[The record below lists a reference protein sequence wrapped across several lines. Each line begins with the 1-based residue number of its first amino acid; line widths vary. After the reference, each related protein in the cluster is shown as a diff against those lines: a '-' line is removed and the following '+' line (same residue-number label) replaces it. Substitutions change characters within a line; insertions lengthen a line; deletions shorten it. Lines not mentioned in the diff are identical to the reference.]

1 MLVTT
6 TNRTELRRQATRD
19 ALRKV
24 ALDRFADRGFDNV
37 TAAEVAEEVGVTER
51 TFYRHFPTKESVLFQ
66 DYETRLDWLADALAR
81 RPSTES
87 IFDSVLAAVSNF
99 PYDMEIVNQA
109 ALLRSSVISGE
120 RIAAHLRVV
129 QSSFAAVISEFIR
142 VRHSD
147 NSDIDLLAA
156 VAGNALAGAL
166 VAAVEQWGKSGRTQ
180 DVDAMVKRS
189 IEIVRSGLEP
199 LG

>member
-1 MLVTT
+1 MVVT

-24 ALDRFADRGFDNV
+24 AVTRFAERGFDHV

-66 DYETRLDWLADALAR
+66 DYETRLDWLAGALAS
-81 RPSTES
+81 RPPTES
-87 IFDSVLAAVSNF
+87 IFDSVLAAASTF

-109 ALLRSSVISGE
+109 ALLRSSAISGE

-129 QSSFAAVISEFIR
+129 QSSFAAVISEFVR
-142 VRHSD
+142 VRRAGDSE
-147 NSDIDLLAA
+147 IDLLAA

-166 VAAVEQWGKSGRTQ
+166 VAAVEEWGKGGRTQ

-189 IEIVRSGLEP
+189 IEMIRSGLRP
-199 LG
+199 LD

>member
-1 MLVTT
+1 MLVT

-24 ALDRFADRGFDNV
+24 ALAKFAQRGFDNV

-66 DYETRLDWLADALAR
+66 DYETRLDWLAGALAS
-81 RPSTES
+81 RPPTES
-87 IFDSVLAAVSNF
+87 LFDSVLAAVSTF

-109 ALLRSSVISGE
+109 ALLRSSAISGE

-129 QSSFAAVISEFIR
+129 QSSFAAVISEFVR
-142 VRHSD
+142 VRHAGD
-147 NSDIDLLAA
+147 SDIDLLAA

-166 VAAVEQWGKSGRTQ
+166 VAAVEEWGKGGRTQ
-180 DVDAMVKRS
+180 DVDAMVKQS
-189 IEIVRSGLEP
+189 IDFVRAGLSP

>member
-1 MLVTT
+1 MLITT

-24 ALDRFADRGFDNV
+24 ALASFADRGFDNV
-37 TAAEVAEEVGVTER
+37 TAAEVAEEVGVSER

-99 PYDMEIVNQA
+99 PHDIEIVNQA
-109 ALLRSSVISGE
+109 ALLRSSVISGD

-142 VRHSD
+142 VRHPD
-147 NSDIDLLAA
+147 YSDIDLLAA
-156 VAGNALAGAL
+156 VAGNALGGAL
-166 VAAVEQWGKSGRTQ
+166 VAAVEEWGKGGRVQ

-199 LG
+199 LS

>member
-1 MLVTT
+1 MVVT

-24 ALDRFADRGFDNV
+24 AVARFAERGFDNV

-66 DYETRLDWLADALAR
+66 DYETRLDWLAGALAS
-81 RPSTES
+81 RPPKES
-87 IFDSVLAAVSNF
+87 IFDSVLAAASTF

-109 ALLRSSVISGE
+109 ALLRSSAISGE

-129 QSSFAAVISEFIR
+129 QSSFAAVISEFVR
-142 VRHSD
+142 VRRAGDSE
-147 NSDIDLLAA
+147 IDLLAA

-166 VAAVEQWGKSGRTQ
+166 VAAVEEWGKGGRTQ

-189 IEIVRSGLEP
+189 IEMIRSGLRP
-199 LG
+199 LD

>member
-1 MLVTT
+1 MVVT

-24 ALDRFADRGFDNV
+24 AVARFAERGFDHV

-66 DYETRLDWLADALAR
+66 DYETRLDWLAGALAS
-81 RPSTES
+81 RPPTES
-87 IFDSVLAAVSNF
+87 IFDSVLAAASTF

-109 ALLRSSVISGE
+109 ALLRSSAISGE

-129 QSSFAAVISEFIR
+129 QSSFAAVISEFVR
-142 VRHSD
+142 VRRAGDSE
-147 NSDIDLLAA
+147 IDLLAA
-156 VAGNALAGAL
+156 VAGNAPTAKPTRS
-166 VAAVEQWGKSGRTQ
+166 AVCCCTATR
-180 DVDAMVKRS
+180 
-189 IEIVRSGLEP
+189 
-199 LG
+199 

>member
-1 MLVTT
+1 MVVT

-24 ALDRFADRGFDNV
+24 AVARFAERGFDHV

-66 DYETRLDWLADALAR
+66 DYETRLDWLAGALAS
-81 RPSTES
+81 RPPTES
-87 IFDSVLAAVSNF
+87 IFDSVLAAASTF

-109 ALLRSSVISGE
+109 ALLRSSAISGE

-129 QSSFAAVISEFIR
+129 QSSFAAVISEFVR
-142 VRHSD
+142 VRRAGDSE
-147 NSDIDLLAA
+147 IDLLAA

-166 VAAVEQWGKSGRTQ
+166 VAAVEEWGKGGRTQ

-189 IEIVRSGLEP
+189 IEMIRSGLRP
-199 LG
+199 LD

>member
-24 ALDRFADRGFDNV
+24 ALARFADRGFDNV

-147 NSDIDLLAA
+147 YSDIDLLAA

-166 VAAVEQWGKSGRTQ
+166 VAAVEEWGKGGRAQ
-180 DVDAMVKRS
+180 DVDAMVERS